1 MTESQSPRFRIGDQ
15 VRLRSRRDRA
25 GVITVPEPRF
35 TYGEWWYTVFF
46 GPGRSGR
53 HPENDLELFS
63 GSLDDVA
70 GLVTG
75 GLFGGREALT
85 KLLCHLR
92 LSTALR
98 SQIYSL
104 RSSRTRFYAYQFKP
118 VLKFLESRRGR
129 LLIADE
135 VGLGKTIETGLI
147 LTELRQ
153 RRPLRRVLIVPPHHL
168 VIKWRDEMR
177 NRFGFQFDILDS
189 RRALDFLREYDREQD
204 ETLVQGIL
212 SLQSLRGS
220 RLLERWREVEPHLD
234 LVVFDEA
241 GRLRNAETKSHEAAE
256 LLGGNA
262 DAMLLLTATPV
273 QTHDQ
278 DLFNLLYLLEPEEF
292 SSYAVFV
299 QRLEINRHVLET
311 LQSLGRQAPLR
322 DCTGILRQV
331 EQTAHVPY
339 FRDNPLYQDV
349 LARLGQPEPISRR
362 VRIEL
367 QRDLNALNMLGHV
380 LSRTRKREV
389 QEFQPARR
397 ARVIR
402 GEATPEEQG
411 FYELVTRMCRQAYRR
426 LGGTS
431 FAAFA
436 TMMPQRQ
443 VASCMVAMVDTLL
456 ERGGRVSAAPGAIV
470 EESDLTGEDFE
481 FEPEDESVQT
491 LTLSP
496 SELQS
501 WRVRLA
507 ERDSKWASLRTALAE
522 LEHADPGAKVIV
534 YSYFKRTLG
543 YLGERMRQEGIET
556 VTITGDVLSVP
567 DDPERDERGRRLLAF
582 RTDPRVRVL
591 LATEVGDEGL
601 DLQFCHTIVNY
612 DLPWN
617 PMRVEQRIGRVD
629 RLGQRSQ
636 HVTIISL
643 SMPGTIED
651 RILERLYHRIGIFE
665 RSIGDL
671 EPILGEEVKRLT
683 AELFSGDLSPEEQE
697 RLIEQA
703 ADVVERRRQEQERWE
718 AETSALIGHDEFFLD
733 EITRARDRHRY
744 VGGEELL
751 IYLRDYLAA
760 NHRGCTIEGGD
771 LGGVYRLRVDD
782 GLREFVREAVPGAD
796 PGLRTFLAGSARG
809 EVVFTV
815 DQDLAEEHRDLE
827 FLTFYHPLIRAINR
841 YYEMHPAE
849 LHPVSYVR
857 LRSTAV
863 TAGTYA
869 WFLYLVEITGARPL
883 RDLELVGIGVEDGE
897 ALSADDSELL
907 LADMVVAAEWV
918 PPSHRTARV
927 DATFAHLAEEVVAAR
942 LAVWFAERERLNDA
956 LVGHRL
962 ASVEQSF
969 KRTERM
975 REEAIAQA
983 RARSRQERYIRGLE
997 TALRNLRAAH
1007 AVKVREIEAGRQLGR
1022 RFELRGAGI
1031 VEVRHH
1037 AGLARGAQGNQ
1048 AATARAGGG
1057 PKTAGKRGPSPGV
1070 AA

>member
-1 MTESQSPRFRIGDQ
+1 
-15 VRLRSRRDRA
+15 
-25 GVITVPEPRF
+25 VITVPEPRF

-53 HPENDLELFS
+53 HPENDLEVFS

-75 GLFGGREALT
+75 GLFGGRQALT

-153 RRPLRRVLIVPPHHL
+153 RRSLRRVLIVPPHHL
-168 VIKWRDEMR
+168 VLKWRDEMR
-177 NRFGFQFDILDS
+177 DRFGFQFTILDT
-189 RRALDFLREYDREQD
+189 RQALDFLREYDREQD
-204 ETLVQGIL
+204 ETLLQGIL

-241 GRLRNAETKSHEAAE
+241 GRLRNEETKSHGAAE

-292 SSYAVFV
+292 PSYTVFV
-299 QRLEINRHVLET
+299 QRLEMNRHVLEA

-322 DCTGILRQV
+322 DCTGILRRV
-331 EQTAHVPY
+331 EQTAHATDL
-339 FRDNPLYQDV
+339 RDNPLYQDV
-349 LARLGQPEPISRR
+349 LVRFGQPEPISRR

-402 GEATPEEQG
+402 GEPTAEEQR
-411 FYELVTRMCRQAYRR
+411 FYELVTQMCRRAYRR
-426 LGGTS
+426 LGSTS

-443 VASCMVAMVDTLL
+443 VASCMVAMVDSLL
-456 ERGGRVSAAPGAIV
+456 ERGGHVSAAPGAIV
-470 EESDLTGEDFE
+470 EESDLTAEDFE
-481 FEPEDESVQT
+481 FDPEDEGVQT

-496 SELQS
+496 SELQV

-507 ERDSKWASLRTALAE
+507 EHDSKWTSLRAAL
-522 LEHADPGAKVIV
+522 LEHAEPGAKVIV
-534 YSYFKRTLG
+534 YSYFKRTLS
-543 YLGERMRQEGIET
+543 YLGERLRQEGIEA
-556 VTITGDVLSVP
+556 VTITGDVPSVP

-629 RLGQRSQ
+629 RIGQRSR
-636 HVTIISL
+636 HVTIVSL

-651 RILERLYHRIGIFE
+651 RILARLYDRIGIFE

-683 AELFSGDLSPEEQE
+683 AELFSGDLSPGEQE

-733 EITRARDRHRY
+733 EIARARDRHRY
-744 VGGEELL
+744 VGGEELV

-760 NHRGCTIEGGD
+760 NHRACTIEGGD
-771 LGGVYRLRVDD
+771 LGGIYRLRVDD

-796 PGLRTFLAGSARG
+796 PGLRTFLARSARG
-809 EVVFTV
+809 EAVFTV

-841 YYEMHPAE
+841 YYETHPAE

-857 LRSTAV
+857 LHSTAV
-863 TAGTYA
+863 AAGTYA
-869 WFLYLVEITGARPL
+869 WLLYLIEITGARPL
-883 RDLELVGIGVEDGE
+883 RDLELVGLSVDDGE
-897 ALSADDSELL
+897 SLSPDDSELL
-907 LADMVVAAEWV
+907 LAELLVAAEWV
-918 PPSHRTARV
+918 PPSQRTARV
-927 DATFAHLAEEVVAAR
+927 DTTFVHQAEEIVAAR
-942 LAVWFAERERLNDA
+942 LATWFAERERLNDA
-956 LVGHRL
+956 LVGHCL
-962 ASVEQSF
+962 ASVEQNF

-983 RARSRQERYIRGLE
+983 RARGRQERYLRGLE

-1007 AVKVREIEAGRQLGR
+1007 GVKVREIEAGRQLGR

-1037 AGLARGAQGNQ
+1037 GGLARGAEGDQ
-1048 AATARAGGG
+1048 AAATRAREGQKA
-1057 PKTAGKRGPSPGV
+1057 AGKRGASPGV
-1070 AA
+1070 VA